1 MSETV
6 TANINGQTIEF
17 PVIEGTENE
26 KALDISKL
34 RALTGYITFDD
45 GFKNTG
51 SCLSNITYIDGDLG
65 ILQYRGYPI
74 EQLSEKSNYLETAY
88 LLYYGELPT
97 PEQLAVFRKK
107 VMEKTPVHQDI
118 RHHFDGFPPGSHPM
132 AILSSML
139 NSVSYNTPHLTTS
152 DYNDELAIEAATT
165 LIGVTQTIAAYSY
178 RRSLGKPI
186 NYANPDLDYAEN
198 FLQMMFSEPHKPYK
212 LDPDV
217 VRALDL
223 ILILHADH
231 EQNCSTST
239 VRMIGSTKA
248 NLFAS
253 VSGGVNALWG
263 PLHGGANVAVLD
275 QLNEIHQ
282 SGATIKEIV
291 ARAKDKNSGF
301 RLMGFGHRVY
311 KNFDPRAN
319 IMRDATSKIFAAL
332 DVNDPLL
339 NIARQLEKVALEDEY
354 FVQRKLY
361 PNVDFYSGII
371 MRALGIPVNMF
382 TVMFAMGR
390 MAGWISNWKEVRE
403 DSSSAI
409 YRPRQIYTGHTKRDY
424 PAK

>member
-51 SCLSNITYIDGDLG
+51 SCLSNITYIDGDKG

-74 EQLSEKSNYLETAY
+74 EQLSQKSNYLETAY

-97 PEQLAVFRKK
+97 PEQLAVFRTK
-107 VMEKTPVHQDI
+107 VMDKTPVHQDI

-198 FLQMMFSEPHKPYK
+198 FLQMMFSEPHKPYN
-212 LDPDV
+212 LDPAV

-282 SGATIKEIV
+282 SGHTIGEIV

-319 IMRDATSKIFAAL
+319 IMRDATSKIFDAL

-339 NIARQLEKVALEDEY
+339 DIARQLEKVALEDEY

-371 MRALGIPVNMF
+371 MRALGIPINMF

-403 DSSSAI
+403 DNSSAI
-409 YRPRQIYTGHTKRDY
+409 YRPR
-424 PAK
+424 